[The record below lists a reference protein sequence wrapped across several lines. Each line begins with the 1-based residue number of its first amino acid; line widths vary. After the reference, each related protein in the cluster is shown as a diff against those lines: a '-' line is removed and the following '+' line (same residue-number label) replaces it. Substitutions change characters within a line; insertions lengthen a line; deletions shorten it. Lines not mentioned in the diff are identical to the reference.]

1 LQRKTREGQVLRD
14 CSGTT
19 KLIAV
24 SAEGFFIHMRHV
36 HILAVGASVDIG
48 INVIIII
55 IAIKWCH
62 VLEVRWWRLRC
73 RRLAYLA
80 FGRRS
85 LR

>member
-1 LQRKTREGQVLRD
+1 LQRKTREGQALRD

-24 SAEGFFIHMRHV
+24 SVEGFFIHTRHV
-36 HILAVGASVDIG
+36 HILATGASVDVG
-48 INVIIII
+48 IDVIIII
-55 IAIKWCH
+55 IVAIKWRH

-80 FGRRS
+80 FG
-85 LR
+85 

>member
-1 LQRKTREGQVLRD
+1 LQRKTCEGQALHD

-24 SAEGFFIHMRHV
+24 SAEGFFIHTRHV
-36 HILAVGASVDIG
+36 HILAAGVSVDVNID
-48 INVIIII
+48 VIIII
-55 IAIKWCH
+55 VAIKWRH